1 MKPCRRLR
9 GEFAMKNHP
18 HDAQPSDPELLPA
31 DSIEV
36 RHSKDSSSLHALAAI
51 PAGANILQLEGD
63 VSATRTRH
71 SVQIGEGL
79 YIDAPAR
86 EGAREL
92 ARELAHEIA
101 HELAHKTPFTS
112 YRFRA
117 LNHACDPNARFV
129 GRVLQARRD
138 IAVGQ
143 EIFFDYT
150 TTALSMVH
158 PFRCTC
164 AAANCIGMVQG
175 FAYLST
181 TQQRERSSDLQ
192 PHLLRLIALQT

>member
-92 ARELAHEIA
+92 AHE
-101 HELAHKTPFTS
+101 TPFTS
-112 YRFRA
+112 HRFRA

-150 TTALSMVH
+150 TTELSMVH

-192 PHLLRLIALQT
+192 PHLLRLISLQP

>member
-18 HDAQPSDPELLPA
+18 HDAQPSDSELLPA

-92 ARELAHEIA
+92 A

-150 TTALSMVH
+150 TTELSMVH

-192 PHLLRLIALQT
+192 PHLLRLISLQP

>member
-9 GEFAMKNHP
+9 GAFAMKHHP
-18 HDAQPSDPELLPA
+18 HDTQPSDPELLSA

-36 RHSKDSSSLHALAAI
+36 RHSRDSSSPHALAAI

-86 EGAREL
+86 EL
-92 ARELAHEIA
+92 A
-101 HELAHKTPFTS
+101 HELAHELAPEFVHEAPFTS

-138 IAVGQ
+138 IAVGE
-143 EIFFDYT
+143 EICFDYT
-150 TTALSMVH
+150 TTELSMVH

-164 AAANCIGMVQG
+164 AAANCLGMVQG

-181 TQQRERSSDLQ
+181 TQQRERTSDLQ
-192 PHLLRLIALQT
+192 PHLLRLISLQL

>member
-1 MKPCRRLR
+1 MKH
-9 GEFAMKNHP
+9 HP
-18 HDAQPSDPELLPA
+18 HDAQPSDPELLLA

-36 RHSKDSSSLHALAAI
+36 RHSKDSSSLRALAAI

-138 IAVGQ
+138 IAVGE
-143 EIFFDYT
+143 EICFDYT
-150 TTALSMVH
+150 TTELSMVH

-192 PHLLRLIALQT
+192 SHLLRLISLQP

>member
-9 GEFAMKNHP
+9 GAFAMKHHP
-18 HDAQPSDPELLPA
+18 HDTQPSDPELLLA

-86 EGAREL
+86 EL
-92 ARELAHEIA
+92 ARE
-101 HELAHKTPFTS
+101 TPFTS

-138 IAVGQ
+138 IAVGE
-143 EIFFDYT
+143 EICFDYT
-150 TTALSMVH
+150 TTELSMVH

-164 AAANCIGMVQG
+164 AAANCLGTVQG

-181 TQQRERSSDLQ
+181 TQQRERTSDLQ
-192 PHLLRLIALQT
+192 PHLLRLISLQP